1 MGEDRDE
8 PLNFDADRA
17 LPAGYSLAGYRSGAI
32 GAIAGMHGRYYGRH
46 WDLGLYFE
54 AKVATDLSAFLL
66 RLDPERDRLWTL
78 WRAETFIGSI
88 AIDGSEDDSNGEAG
102 RGDGGQAH
110 LRWFIID
117 PACQGQGLGRALLLG
132 AIAFCRKASFGSV
145 YLWTF
150 AGLDGAR
157 ALYESVGF
165 QLEAELENRQ
175 WGKPLREQ
183 RFRLVL

>member
-1 MGEDRDE
+1 MSFHSD
-8 PLNFDADRA
+8 LI
-17 LPAGYSLAGYRSGAI
+17 LPAGLTLAGYRSGSI

-66 RLDPERDRLWTL
+66 RLDPARDRLWTL
-78 WRAETFIGSI
+78 WREESFCGSI
-88 AIDGSEDDSNGEAG
+88 AIDGSEDDGQGPE
-102 RGDGGQAH
+102 GGQAH
-110 LRWFIID
+110 LRWFIVD
-117 PACQGQGLGRALLLG
+117 PACQGQGLGRALLEDALG
-132 AIAFCRKASFGSV
+132 FCRKVPFVSV

-175 WGKPLREQ
+175 WGKPLQEQ

>member
-1 MGEDRDE
+1 M
-8 PLNFDADRA
+8 NFDSNLV
-17 LPAGYSLAGYRSGAI
+17 LPAGFSLAGYRAGAI

-66 RLDPERDRLWTL
+66 RLDPARDRLWTL
-78 WRAETFIGSI
+78 WRDESFCGSI
-88 AIDGSEDDSNGEAG
+88 AIDGSEDDGNGL
-102 RGDGGQAH
+102 DGGQAH
-110 LRWFIID
+110 LRWFIVD
-117 PACQGQGLGRALLLG
+117 SAYQGQGLGRALLGDALD
-132 AIAFCRKASFGSV
+132 FCRKVSFSSV

-175 WGKPLREQ
+175 WGKPQREQ
-183 RFRLVL
+183 RFRLFF